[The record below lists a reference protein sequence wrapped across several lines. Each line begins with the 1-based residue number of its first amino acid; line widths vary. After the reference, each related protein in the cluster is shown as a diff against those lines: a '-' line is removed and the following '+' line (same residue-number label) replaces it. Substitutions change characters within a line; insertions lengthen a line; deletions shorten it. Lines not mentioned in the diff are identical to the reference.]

1 MDIKCGLEFETYKH
15 VHGVRNKVVVPDEE
29 KKISMNCGRND
40 RAAVQLLL
48 YSDSDM
54 LVCVNG
60 NTAFY
65 ERGSIDVLR
74 ISTNIPGMGGD
85 RITTRLIGL
94 VEDDDRQLKADM
106 LLEQAAIHVDAKKI
120 QCVWIEVEIGKDVR
134 PGTYKPRITLYG
146 HRMFEEETVL
156 KVLDF
161 EINVLDMILD
171 DPQQYKFNLDLWQHN
186 SNIARKY
193 DVELWGTEHFKIIEN
208 YIESLAALGQKA
220 ISVVVSE
227 IPWSGQFSFLDRL
240 DPVNLFEYNIVKV
253 RLDKNGEWQYDFSKL
268 NEYIELCIK
277 HGISEEIE
285 VFGLINIWLNEEEG
299 FGGVIK
305 DYSDGI
311 RIRYF
316 DEKSETY
323 KYVLKKSDLE
333 TYISALE
340 RNFIAR
346 GWIDKVRIMADEP
359 ANIECFIGRMNVIRK
374 AAPSFQFKI
383 AVNHATFIEKGIN
396 GITDYSII
404 LTNICE
410 CFDRLKNLKK
420 EVKGRLSYYVCCG
433 PDVPNTFIS
442 SHLLESRLI
451 PWLAWYLRVDGF
463 LRWNYTVWPNDPLNK
478 ISYHYPLF
486 RAGDTNFVYPGRD
499 GKPMLTLRYKSLQK
513 GIRDYEIIRRYDD
526 KIKDTEKI
534 NKMLKKVFLW
544 SNIDELHINAR
555 RKSEELF
562 SLDYEVYES
571 IIEEMMTQIIE
582 KYK

>member
-1 MDIKCGLEFETYKH
+1 MNIKCGLEYETYKH

-29 KKISMNCGRND
+29 KRISLICGRND

-60 NTAFY
+60 DAAFY
-65 ERGSIDVLR
+65 ERGSIDTLR
-74 ISTNIPGMGGD
+74 ISTNIPGMAGD

-106 LLEQAAIHVDAKKI
+106 LLDQAAIHVDAKKI
-120 QCVWIEVEIGKDVR
+120 QSVWIEVEIGKDVR
-134 PGTYKPRITLYG
+134 PGTYKPRIIIYG

-171 DPQQYKFNLDLWQHN
+171 DPQQYKFYLDLWQHN

-227 IPWSGQFSFLDRL
+227 IPWSGQYSFLDRI
-240 DPVNLFEYNIVKV
+240 DPANLFEYNIVKV
-253 RLDKNGEWQYDFSKL
+253 ALDKNGEWQYDFSKL
-268 NEYIELCIK
+268 NEYVELCIK
-277 HGISEEIE
+277 YGINEEIE
-285 VFGLINIWLNEEEG
+285 VFGLMNIWINEEEG
-299 FGGVIK
+299 FGRVIK

-316 DEKSETY
+316 DEKTETY
-323 KYVLKKSDLE
+323 KYMLKKSDLE
-333 TYISALE
+333 AYISALE
-340 RNFIAR
+340 KNFTTK
-346 GWIDKVRIMADEP
+346 GWIDKVRVLADEP
-359 ANIECFIGRMNVIRK
+359 KDIECFIDRLNVIRK
-374 AAPSFQFKI
+374 AAPSFQFKTAI
-383 AVNHATFIEKGIN
+383 NNPTFIKKGVKGIS
-396 GITDYSII
+396 DYVII
-404 LTNICE
+404 LTSICE
-410 CFDRLKNLKK
+410 CFDRLKDLKE
-420 EVKGRLSYYVCCG
+420 EVKGKLTYYVCCH
-433 PDVPNTFIS
+433 PYVPNTFIS

-451 PWLAWYLRVDGF
+451 PWLAWYLGVDGF
-463 LRWNYTVWPNDPLNK
+463 LRWNYTVWPNDPLRK
-478 ISYHYPLF
+478 IIYHYPSF
-486 RAGDTNFVYPGRD
+486 RAGDTNFVYPGKD

-513 GIRDYEIIRRYDD
+513 GIRDYEIIKRYAEET
-526 KIKDTEKI
+526 KDIDRI
-534 NKMLKKVFLW
+534 NEMLKRVFLW
-544 SNIDELHINAR
+544 GNIDELHVSAR
-555 RKSEELF
+555 RNSEELF

-571 IIEEMMTQIIE
+571 IIGEMMTQIIE
-582 KYK
+582 K